1 MASEI
6 ELAAEQVLGAGAIPR
21 NNLFDPISLPSG
33 LDTRDYL
40 RMSQQSLADTR
51 SRQSMLSSAMQ
62 DRLKQENVFRQ
73 LDASRREQT
82 ALQELND
89 LDSSDPD
96 FQENAE
102 MFTELAA
109 YSPAVSRALAA
120 KQARYAQEGAAL
132 NSVADDLARLRS
144 TDEDIGDTLA
154 TAKNL
159 LKSRG
164 SNSPAY
170 LNFRARLSRDA
181 SKKEYEE
188 KLAFNLSRDGDKTKI
203 AEEKAFD
210 SGLAKL
216 TSSVQSSLNS
226 IQGLPPEWSSGD
238 LIDIAYP
245 GSVSEQVT
253 IDRGNADNY
262 VLDSKE
268 LNRVY
273 GGGTLEGLYEKKLP
287 DPKEAI
293 VSNYGVADKEG
304 NAVPVENI
312 IDASRMSEDAF
323 VNDSMFENFLEVPK
337 DEKDS
342 DTKYGYYKSESGSKN
357 ELSQKGER
365 YVKGREEMLRSL
377 HKDLNLI
384 EDIPIKIREFFD
396 TTKTNKNALVR
407 ELQKRRSKAS
417 ETVSGLETGSEQ
429 IDAYINNKIE
439 AGKD

>member
-6 ELAAEQVLGAGAIPR
+6 ELAAEQILGAGAIPR

-82 ALQELND
+82 ALQELNA

-120 KQARYAQEGAAL
+120 KQARYTQEGAAL

-144 TDEDIGDTLA
+144 TDEEIGDSLA

-181 SKKEYEE
+181 SEKEYTE
-188 KLAFNLSRDGDKTKI
+188 KLAFNLSREGDKTKKT
-203 AEEKAFD
+203 EEKAFD

-253 IDRGNADNY
+253 IDRSNADNY

-268 LNRVY
+268 LTRVL

-293 VSNYGVADKEG
+293 IANYNVADREG
-304 NAVPVENI
+304 NAIPVENVM
-312 IDASRMSEDAF
+312 AKSRVSEDAF
-323 VNDSMFENFLEVPK
+323 VNDSIFENFLEAPK
-337 DEKDS
+337 DGEDP
-342 DTKYGYYKSESGSKN
+342 DTKYGYYKRSGSMD

-365 YVKGREEMLRSL
+365 YVKGREETLRSL

-384 EDIPIKIREFFD
+384 EDIPITIREFFD